1 MERDENTGPRP
12 GRPAARIA
20 TLALLAVLGAVSGC
34 GMPELP
40 GLYRIDVQQGNV
52 VDRKMA
58 SRLEIGME
66 ESKVRFI
73 LGTPL
78 LVDPFNPNRWDYIYT
93 LRQSSGSAVRRHL
106 ALYFTDGRLARVEGD
121 LESGT
126 APDSERAPT
135 LVTVPQRETREGF
148 LERLVPD
155 FLKDDGEPESG
166 AGAPEEPSGTG
177 VPEESSGTGSDG

>member
-1 MERDENTGPRP
+1 MEREENTGPRP
-12 GRPAARIA
+12 GRPAARTA
-20 TLALLAVLGAVSGC
+20 ALMLVAVIGTGSGC
-34 GMPELP
+34 QTSDLP
-40 GLYRIDVQQGNV
+40 GLYRIDIQQGNV
-52 VDRKMA
+52 IDREMV

-78 LVDPFNPNRWDYIYT
+78 LVDPFSPNRWDYVYT
-93 LRQSSGSAVRRHL
+93 LRQGSGPTVRRHL
-106 ALYFTDGRLARVEGD
+106 ALYFTGGRLARVEGD

-126 APDSERAPT
+126 APDPERTPT
-135 LVTVPQRETREGF
+135 LVTVPQRKEREGF
-148 LERLVPD
+148 LERLIPD

-177 VPEESSGTGSDG
+177 SGE

>member
-12 GRPAARIA
+12 GRPAASTA
-20 TLALLAVLGAVSGC
+20 ALVLLAVLGAGSGC
-34 GMPELP
+34 GMSDLP

-52 VDRKMA
+52 IDREMVG
-58 SRLEIGME
+58 RLEIGME

-78 LVDPFNPNRWDYIYT
+78 LVDPFNPDRWDYIYT
-93 LRQSSGSAVRRHL
+93 LRQGSGPTVRRHL
-106 ALYFTDGRLARVEGD
+106 ALYFTDGLLARIEGD

-126 APDSERAPT
+126 ASDPERAPI
-135 LVTVPQRETREGF
+135 LVTVPQRKTREGF

-166 AGAPEEPSGTG
+166 AGAPEEEPSGTG
-177 VPEESSGTGSDG
+177 SGE

>member
-1 MERDENTGPRP
+1 MERDEDTGSRP
-12 GRPAARIA
+12 GRPAAR
-20 TLALLAVLGAVSGC
+20 TTALVLIAVLGTGSGC
-34 GMPELP
+34 QMPDLP

-52 VDRKMA
+52 IDREMV

-78 LVDPFNPNRWDYIYT
+78 LVDPFNPDRWDYIYT
-93 LRQSSGSAVRRHL
+93 LRQGSEPTVRRHL

-121 LESGT
+121 LELGT
-126 APDSERAPT
+126 APDPERAPT
-135 LVTVPQRETREGF
+135 LVTVPQRKDREGF

-155 FLKDDGEPESG
+155 FLKDDDEPKSG
-166 AGAPEEPSGTG
+166 AGAPEEPSGAG
-177 VPEESSGTGSDG
+177 SSE